1 MGILSLLIFIA
12 LFGLLLF
19 GLLSVAEGRNGW
31 RSRSSAATTP
41 GSQRR
46 SNRAHRS
53 AARGNTAAQ
62 RAMQRAGYEG
72 GGDYVEV
79 TDIGLLAYRQSDEPK
94 MIRYG
99 DVLVDT
105 HFLRPFIEMWLP
117 YQARGTVRFELLD
130 NAGRVRYVDEA
141 DYDLEAGDNVLLPS
155 TWLPLR
161 GKTIPPGEWRL
172 QVMAGETLLARHP
185 FGWQM
190 VGGGELQPYIASDG
204 EISPALQHAL
214 RGHARQAVSLSDL
227 LSDQE
232 E

>member
-1 MGILSLLIFIA
+1 MGILSLLIFLV

-19 GLLSVAEGRNGW
+19 GLLSVAEGRSGSLATTAS
-31 RSRSSAATTP
+31 RSR
-41 GSQRR
+41 RR
-46 SNRAHRS
+46 SNRAQRS
-53 AARGNTAAQ
+53 APRGNTAAQ

-72 GGDYVEV
+72 GGNYVEV

-105 HFLRPFIEMWLP
+105 HFLRPFIELWLP

-130 NAGRVRYVDEA
+130 NTERVRYVDEA
-141 DYDLEAGDNVLLPS
+141 DYDLEPGDNVLLPS

-161 GKTIPPGEWRL
+161 GGTIPPGEWRL
-172 QVMAGETLLARHP
+172 QVMAGDTLLARHP
-185 FGWQM
+185 FGWQQ

-214 RGHARQAVSLSDL
+214 RAHARQAVSLSDL

>member
-1 MGILSLLIFIA
+1 MIVLVLFIV
-12 LFGLLLF
+12 LFVFLLF
-19 GLLSVAEGRNGW
+19 GLLSVAEGRRGSTTTTS
-31 RSRSSAATTP
+31 RRSSR
-41 GSQRR
+41 RR
-46 SNRAHRS
+46 SKRTEQLAE
-53 AARGNTAAQ
+53 RGNTAAQ
-62 RAMQRAGYEG
+62 RAIQRAGYEG

-105 HFLRPFIEMWLP
+105 HFLRPFIELWLP
-117 YQARGTVRFELLD
+117 YRSRGTVRFELLD
-130 NAGRVRYVDEA
+130 DAGRMRYVDEA
-141 DYDLEAGDNVLLPS
+141 EYDLEPGENVLLPS

-172 QVMAGETLLARHP
+172 QVMAGDTLLARHP
-185 FGWQM
+185 FGWQQ

-214 RGHARQAVSLSDL
+214 RGRARQAVSLSDL

>member
-1 MGILSLLIFIA
+1 MIVLVLFIILFV
-12 LFGLLLF
+12 FVLF
-19 GLLSVAEGRNGW
+19 GLLSVAEGRSG
-31 RSRSSAATTP
+31 STTTP
-41 GSQRR
+41 RRRGSRRR
-46 SNRAHRS
+46 SKRAEQVVE
-53 AARGNTAAQ
+53 RGNTAAQ

-99 DVLVDT
+99 DVLVDS
-105 HFLRPFIEMWLP
+105 HFLRPFIELWLP
-117 YQARGTVRFELLD
+117 YRSRGTVRFELLD
-130 NAGRVRYVDEA
+130 DAGRMRYVDEA
-141 DYDLEAGDNVLLPS
+141 EYDLEPGENVLLPS
-155 TWLPLR
+155 TWLPLG

-172 QVMAGETLLARHP
+172 QVMAGDTLLARHP
-185 FGWQM
+185 FGWQQ

-204 EISPALQHAL
+204 EISPALQRAL
-214 RGHARQAVSLSDL
+214 RGHAQQAVSLSDL

>member
-1 MGILSLLIFIA
+1 MIVLVLFIILFV
-12 LFGLLLF
+12 FVLF
-19 GLLSVAEGRNGW
+19 GLLSVAEGRSG
-31 RSRSSAATTP
+31 STTTP
-41 GSQRR
+41 RRRGSRRR
-46 SNRAHRS
+46 SKRAEQVVE
-53 AARGNTAAQ
+53 RGNTAAQ

-105 HFLRPFIEMWLP
+105 HFLRPFIELWLP
-117 YQARGTVRFELLD
+117 YRSRGTVRFELLD
-130 NAGRVRYVDEA
+130 DAGRMRYVDEA
-141 DYDLEAGDNVLLPS
+141 EYDLEPGENVLLPS

-172 QVMAGETLLARHP
+172 QVMAGDTLLARHP
-185 FGWQM
+185 FGWQQ

-204 EISPALQHAL
+204 EISPALQRAL
-214 RGHARQAVSLSDL
+214 RGHAQQAVSLSDL

>member
-1 MGILSLLIFIA
+1 MGILVLFIV
-12 LFGLLLF
+12 LFVLLLF
-19 GLLSVAEGRNGW
+19 GLLSVAEGRNT
-31 RSRSSAATTP
+31 RMTATR
-41 GSQRR
+41 GGRRR
-46 SNRAHRS
+46 SKRKQQS
-53 AARGNTAAQ
+53 ELRGNTAAQ
-62 RAMQRAGYEG
+62 RAMRRAGYEG
-72 GGDYVEV
+72 GGDYVDV

-105 HFLRPFIEMWLP
+105 HFLRPFIELWLP
-117 YQARGTVRFELLD
+117 YRSRGTVRFELLD
-130 NAGRVRYVDEA
+130 SAGRVRYVDEA
-141 DYDLEAGDNVLLPS
+141 DYDLEPGENVLLPS

-161 GKTIPPGEWRL
+161 SKATPSGEWRL
-172 QVMAGETLLARHP
+172 QVMAGDTLLARYP
-185 FGWQM
+185 FGWQQ

-214 RGHARQAVSLSDL
+214 RKHARQAVSLSDL

>member
-1 MGILSLLIFIA
+1 MGMMFLVLFIILFV
-12 LFGLLLF
+12 FLLF
-19 GLLSVAEGRNGW
+19 GLLSVAEGRSNSASTRRG
-31 RSRSSAATTP
+31 SR
-41 GSQRR
+41 QR
-46 SNRAHRS
+46 SNRAQRA
-53 AARGNTAAQ
+53 AARGNIVAQ
-62 RAMQRAGYEG
+62 EAMRRAGYEG
-72 GGDYVEV
+72 GGNYVEV

-94 MIRYG
+94 MIRHG

-105 HFLRPFIEMWLP
+105 HFLRPFIELWLP
-117 YQARGTVRFELLD
+117 YRSRGTVRFELLD
-130 NAGRVRYVDEA
+130 NAARMRYVDEA
-141 DYDLEAGDNVLLPS
+141 EYDLEPGENVLLPS

-172 QVMAGETLLARHP
+172 QVMAGDTLLARHP
-185 FGWQM
+185 FGWQQ

-204 EISPALQHAL
+204 EISPALQQAL